1 MIELAAFAGSFLA
14 IFVLASAT
22 RNKRHGRPNSRKLEN
37 AGYFL
42 CGLLFATA
50 AILLLIAVTG
60 MQIDL

>member
-1 MIELAAFAGSFLA
+1 MIEFAAFASSFVT

-22 RNKRHGRPNSRKLEN
+22 RNKRQGRRNSKRLEN

-50 AILLLIAVTG
+50 VILLFIAVTG
-60 MQIDL
+60 MQLNL